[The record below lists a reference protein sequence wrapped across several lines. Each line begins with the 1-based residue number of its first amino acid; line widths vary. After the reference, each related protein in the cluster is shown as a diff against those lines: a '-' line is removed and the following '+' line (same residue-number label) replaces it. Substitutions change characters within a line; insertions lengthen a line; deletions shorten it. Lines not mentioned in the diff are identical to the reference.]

1 MTDKV
6 ERLSGE
12 ADPEKNSKIKELSYS
27 VFAFSILYL

>member
-12 ADPEKNSKIKELSYS
+12 ADPEKNSKIDP
-27 VFAFSILYL
+27 